1 MDMKN
6 AIDALAVIEISGKLQ
21 GLGEKVRALSERP
34 IVSML
39 MSRKSPAD
47 QSL

>member
-1 MDMKN
+1 MDLTK
-6 AIDALAVIEISGKLQ
+6 AADALAVIEISEKLQ

-39 MSRKSPAD
+39 MSRESPAD